1 MSSND
6 VPTGPCIVLDPETS
20 EEGRTILLDTKGNHH
35 TCNIKP
41 FRGNM
46 SFSRTWKGW
55 ILSWDR
61 NDFHTF
67 LYDPWTREEIGLP
80 RFTHDLPR
88 VFDCALS
95 DKPTNPGCIVVIL
108 HPDEPYFWYCRIGGV
123 SEWIKYDYDVGMDP
137 ADPKGLTW
145 KNSVLH
151 TLRSCNGRFYF
162 PIASVKHGIIEF
174 KPNPVIRIVTM
185 HGFRGGY
192 YANVCNFELDE
203 ELYKFYV
210 FYDNKDNVTDFSL
223 YKVDLVQ
230 QRFIKT
236 LVAPFAAVAHTM
248 HRPFQWNMSTVQ
260 RYTGMS
266 LTSAVAS
273 ELRNAPRCPL
283 GLDVV
288 PDV

>member
-1 MSSND
+1 
-6 VPTGPCIVLDPETS
+6 
-20 EEGRTILLDTKGNHH
+20 
-35 TCNIKP
+35 
-41 FRGNM
+41 M
-46 SFSRTWKGW
+46 SFSLTWKGW

-95 DKPTNPGCIVVIL
+95 DKPTNPGRIVVIL
-108 HPDEPYFWYCRIGGV
+108 HPDEPYFWYCRIGGM

-145 KNSVLH
+145 KKRVLH
-151 TLRSCNGRFYF
+151 FLRSCNGKFYF

-174 KPNPVIRIVTM
+174 NPNPVIRIVTM

-192 YANVCNFELDE
+192 SGMPRGFRARSCNFELDGE
-203 ELYKFYV
+203 PYKFYV
-210 FYDNKDNVTDFSL
+210 FYEGKLNITSIAL

-230 QRFIKT
+230 QRFVEVDRIGDQALLWSSYSGGCCPATKFELESSCVYWT
-236 LVAPFAAVAHTM
+236 RRDDGSM
-248 HRPFQWNMSTVQ
+248 HIFNIAEGTHRVCYQPSQDLPKLS
-260 RYTGMS
+260 
-266 LTSAVAS
+266 S
-273 ELRNAPRCPL
+273 EAFWLLPSNQN
-283 GLDVV
+283 V
-288 PDV
+288 